1 MQASK
6 NEIMGD
12 EIDESAPFEGD
23 ELDGSASFEGDELD
37 DLLPDEAGEPQGS
50 TSEDRPEALAADNR
64 EGDQVIIVEI
74 APGRKKKIIFSMLAG
89 LCALTVGA
97 TLYGTVLAPKK
108 NAAPG
113 AIPVVMKTDAPLDF
127 ESFVIPFHQENSH
140 YVSFSISFRAA
151 EKAVLAELRQ
161 KKEIFR
167 GRIYDL
173 LEAYAARRT
182 GPLSPGVIKEIVAD
196 SVNAWLS
203 VGSVDGVYITHFI
216 VI

>member
-1 MQASK
+1 MHASK
-6 NEIMGD
+6 NK
-12 EIDESAPFEGD
+12 FT
-23 ELDGSASFEGDELD
+23 GDELD

-50 TSEDRPEALAADNR
+50 PSEGLPEELSADTR
-64 EGDQVIIVEI
+64 EEGQIIVVET
-74 APGRKKKIIFSMLAG
+74 APGRKKKIIFPTLAG

-97 TLYGTVLAPKK
+97 TLYGTILAPEK

-113 AIPVVMKTDAPLDF
+113 AAPVVMKTDASLDF

-140 YVSFSISFRAA
+140 YVSLSISFRAV

-173 LEAYAARRT
+173 LEAHAARRT
-182 GPLSPGVIKEIVAD
+182 GTLSPGVIKEIVAD
-196 SVNAWLS
+196 SVNQWLS
-203 VGSVDGVYITHFI
+203 AGSVDGVYITHFI
-216 VI
+216 II